1 MTKPHH
7 PLAPFLV
14 ACVAIALFSVM
25 DAVVKHLA
33 IIMGAYNAMLWRQ
46 LAATG
51 MGGIGFVATKS
62 RIPGW
67 PVIRIS
73 MIRGTVSAAMAFAFF
88 WGIVRVPLAEGIAI
102 SFIAP
107 LIALYLAAVLLGEK
121 IERKAIG
128 ASVLGLVGV
137 AITAWARLDRAEHDP
152 EVLMGIGSILIS
164 AVLYA
169 YNVILQRQQA
179 QMAAPA
185 QVAFLQMLFA
195 LLATATFAPFLAV
208 LPPSEEIPF
217 ILLAAALTYTSLFL
231 LSWAYARAEA
241 QALLPVEYT
250 AFGWAVIMGW
260 YFFNEAVTIPT
271 IIGTGL
277 IVAGCII
284 AARQPKSAIATPA

>member
-1 MTKPHH
+1 VNKPHH

-33 IIMGAYNAMLWRQ
+33 IVMGAYNAMLWRQ
-46 LAATG
+46 MAAST

-62 RIPGW
+62 RIPEW
-67 PVIRIS
+67 PVLKIS
-73 MIRGTVSAAMAFAFF
+73 MIRGGIAAVMAFTFF
-88 WGIVRVPLAEGIAI
+88 WGIVRVPLAEGIAL

-121 IERKAIG
+121 IAPKAII
-128 ASVLGLVGV
+128 ASIMGILGV
-137 AITAWARLDRAEHDP
+137 AITAWARLDVADHDR

-169 YNVILQRQQA
+169 YNIILQRQQA
-179 QMAAPA
+179 QLASPV
-185 QVAFLQMLFA
+185 QVAFLQTLFA
-195 LLATATFAPFLAV
+195 LMATATFAPFLAV
-208 LPPSEEIPF
+208 VPPLEEVPF
-217 ILLAAALTYTSLFL
+217 IIFAAALTYVSLYL

-260 YFFNEAVTIPT
+260 YFFDEAVTIPT
-271 IIGTGL
+271 LIGTGL
-277 IVAGCII
+277 IVAGCVI
-284 AARQPKSAIATPA
+284 AARQPKPVEPTAA

>member
-1 MTKPHH
+1 
-7 PLAPFLV
+7 
-14 ACVAIALFSVM
+14 M

-46 LAATG
+46 MAATS
-51 MGGIGFVATKS
+51 MGGLGFVATKS
-62 RIPGW
+62 RIPDW

-107 LIALYLAAVLLGEK
+107 LISLYLAAVLLGEK
-121 IERKAIG
+121 IGQRAII
-128 ASVLGLVGV
+128 ASLFSLVGV
-137 AITAWARLDRAEHDP
+137 AVTAWARLDRSQHDP
-152 EVLMGIGSILIS
+152 EVLMGIGAILIS

-179 QMAAPA
+179 QMAAPV

-195 LLATATFAPFLAV
+195 LLATATFAPFLADY
-208 LPPSEEIPF
+208 PPTQQIPF
-217 ILLAAALTYTSLFL
+217 ILLAAALTYISLFL

-277 IVAGCII
+277 IVCGCII
-284 AARQPKSAIATPA
+284 AARQPKSAIAAPA